1 VSKLW
6 QFSLAWL
13 TQIDGYS
20 LVLGAI
26 IGCLLSYCL
35 VFIALL
41 LSGGDERPYDWRPE
55 ITKWRR
61 G

>member
-1 VSKLW
+1 M
-6 QFSLAWL
+6 
-13 TQIDGYS
+13 TEIDSYS

-26 IGCLLSYCL
+26 IGCLLNYCL

-41 LSGGDERPYDWRPE
+41 LDGGDERPDDWRPE

>member
-1 VSKLW
+1 M
-6 QFSLAWL
+6 
-13 TQIDGYS
+13 TEIDSYS

-41 LSGGDERPYDWRPE
+41 LGSGDERLDDWRPI
-55 ITKWRR
+55 ITKWKR